1 MNTWKVKKNSGFT
14 VIELMIVV
22 VIVAILTA
30 LAYPSYTQY
39 VRKSKRGEA
48 QQLLMNWSI
57 NQEIWRSN
65 RPAYAPTSSDL
76 TPTHPDELYDYFAR
90 GTMGTPATCAG
101 AAGGPTNV
109 AYWLL
114 AVADGDGDQVNDVA
128 RNGASCATLCMSSAG
143 VKEPAAC
150 WD

>member
-22 VIVAILTA
+22 VIVAVLTA
-30 LAYPSYTQY
+30 LAYPSYAQY
-39 VRKSKRGEA
+39 ARKSKRGEA

-65 RPAYAPTSSDL
+65 NTTYASTGDL
-76 TPTHPDELYDYFAR
+76 AVPINDDYVF
-90 GTMGTPATCAG
+90 TTNGTPDATTYTLQAT
-101 AAGGPTNV
+101 AQNDQ
-109 AYWLL
+109 LNDKSR
-114 AVADGDGDQVNDVA
+114 DGTA
-128 RNGASCATLCMSSAG
+128 CSPLTLIQSG
-143 VKEPAAC
+143 VKSPAAC

>member
-1 MNTWKVKKNSGFT
+1 MNTWKVTKNSGFT

-22 VIVAILTA
+22 LIVAILAA

-65 RPAYAPTSSDL
+65 NTLYASETD
-76 TPTHPDELYDYFAR
+76 
-90 GTMGTPATCAG
+90 
-101 AAGGPTNV
+101 
-109 AYWLL
+109 L
-114 AVADGDGDQVNDVA
+114 AVPLNDNYDFDLLVDPPTAIAYTLRAIAHDDQANDESRA
-128 RNGASCATLCMSSAG
+128 GTNCATLTLDQSG
-143 VKEPAAC
+143 LKDPPAC